1 MVLAVSQITKQELL
15 TRLND
20 LVARTPSGD
29 AVVQRNPREL
39 PRRLRVLLLAIDGS
53 HTVQLYV
60 QTLKGFGDIAELLVE
75 LMAFGLV
82 QLRSAN
88 EEAQSLPPDD
98 QFADLGNL
106 LDDSRFNS
114 GHGSD
119 VLYGTTAQ
127 GSFDEML
134 RIAKIELPEFIP
146 PPPPPPP
153 APVSPAVKRVQV
165 DSLFVLLESVRGER
179 RQLKHKLAKMDR
191 LRAAAIKLDKENQRL
206 FSYVVALSSLCVAL
220 VVVLLV
226 YFLRR

>member
-1 MVLAVSQITKQELL
+1 VSQITKQELL
-15 TRLND
+15 TRLSD
-20 LVARTPSGD
+20 LVVRTQSGD

-60 QTLKGFGDIAELLVE
+60 QTLKGFGDIADLLVE

-82 QLRSAN
+82 QLRTQQEMQAHT
-88 EEAQSLPPDD
+88 PPAD

-114 GHGSD
+114 GHASD
-119 VLYGTTAQ
+119 VLYGTTSA

-134 RIAKIELPEFIP
+134 RVAKIEVPEFKA

-153 APVSPAVKRVQV
+153 APISPRVQKV
-165 DSLFVLLESVRGER
+165 QIESLFALLESVRGER
-179 RQLKHKLAKMDR
+179 RNLKHKLAKMDR
-191 LRAAAIKLDKENQRL
+191 LRKAAVNLDRENQRL
-206 FSYVVALSSLCVAL
+206 FTYVVALSSVCAALTIAL
-220 VVVLLV
+220 VIVLL
-226 YFLRR
+226 RR

>member
-1 MVLAVSQITKQELL
+1 MSQITKHELL

-20 LVARTPSGD
+20 LVARTPRGD
-29 AVVQRNPREL
+29 GVVQRNPREL

-60 QTLKGFGDIAELLVE
+60 QTLKGFGDIADLLVE

-82 QLRSAN
+82 QLRSPQEVQAPVQP
-88 EEAQSLPPDD
+88 EE
-98 QFADLGNL
+98 QFVDLGNL

-114 GHGSD
+114 GHATD
-119 VLYGTTAQ
+119 VLYGTTSQ

-134 RIAKIELPEFIP
+134 RVAKIEQPEFVP

-153 APVSPAVKRVQV
+153 APISPAVKKVQV
-165 DSLFVLLESVRGER
+165 ESLFALLESVRGER
-179 RQLKHKLAKMDR
+179 RHLKHKLAKMDR

-206 FSYVVALSSLCVAL
+206 FSYVAALTGLCVAL
-220 VVVLLV
+220 VVILAVLL
-226 YFLRR
+226 LRR

>member
-1 MVLAVSQITKQELL
+1 MSQITKQELL
-15 TRLND
+15 SRLSD
-20 LVARTPSGD
+20 LVVRTQSGD

-60 QTLKGFGDIAELLVE
+60 QTLKGFGDIADLLVE

-82 QLRSAN
+82 RLRSPQ
-88 EEAQSLPPDD
+88 EVHAQTQPSN
-98 QFADLGNL
+98 QFADLDNL

-119 VLYGTTAQ
+119 VLYGTTTA

-134 RIAKIELPEFIP
+134 RVAKIEVPEFKP

-153 APVSPAVKRVQV
+153 APISPAVKKVQV
-165 DSLFVLLESVRGER
+165 ESLFALLESVRGER

-220 VVVLLV
+220 VVVLAVVL
-226 YFLRR
+226 LRR